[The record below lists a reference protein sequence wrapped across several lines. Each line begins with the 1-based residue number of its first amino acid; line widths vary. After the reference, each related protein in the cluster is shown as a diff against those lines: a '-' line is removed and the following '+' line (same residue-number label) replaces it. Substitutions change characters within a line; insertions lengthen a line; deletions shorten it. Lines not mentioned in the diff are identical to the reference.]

1 MKHSRFLAAVLA
13 VAVLVSLPIPV
24 QAQSSPPNN
33 PPSAS
38 FRWTYSLSTY
48 TFDARA
54 SRDWDGTIV
63 EYSWDFG
70 DGEAV
75 ATTSPI
81 VQHTYA
87 DLGRSY
93 YVFLTVVDNQGG
105 HSTTWRLVTTCGG
118 PGQPQCFD

>member
-1 MKHSRFLAAVLA
+1 MKHSRLLAAVMA
-13 VAVLVSLPIPV
+13 VALLVSMPIPA

-33 PPSAS
+33 PPTAS
-38 FRWTYSLSTY
+38 FRYTYQVTNY

-54 SRDWDGTIV
+54 SRDWDGYIV

-70 DGEAV
+70 DGEAA

-81 VQHTYA
+81 ISHYYA
-87 DLGRSY
+87 DPGTY

-105 HSTTWRLVTTCGG
+105 HSTTWRVITTCGN
-118 PGQPQCFD
+118 PGQPQCPI